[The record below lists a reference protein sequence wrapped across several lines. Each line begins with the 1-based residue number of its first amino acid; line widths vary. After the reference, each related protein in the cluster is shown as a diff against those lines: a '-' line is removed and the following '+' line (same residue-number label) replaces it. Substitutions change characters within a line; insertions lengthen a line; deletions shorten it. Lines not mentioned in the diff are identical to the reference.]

1 MGYFGDGYYGKEIV
15 GSAHTLKYDGIPQKD
30 LCEVPI
36 LNAGNFKET
45 CKFVIAG
52 SKEIGI
58 YAQLWK
64 VPNGGVKIFLKLI
77 IQKHISILSKD

>member
-1 MGYFGDGYYGKEIV
+1 M

-58 YAQLWK
+58 YAQL
-64 VPNGGVKIFLKLI
+64 
-77 IQKHISILSKD
+77 